1 MTVTLPAQEMIQ
13 VIESDVEKRLEKAT
27 LEINV
32 MKDKLDEQRF
42 HAALQLL
49 CTIVNNIVS
58 KMGLCDK

>member
-1 MTVTLPAQEMIQ
+1 MIQ

-32 MKDKLDEQRF
+32 MKDKLDEQGF

-58 KMGLCDK
+58 IMGLCDK